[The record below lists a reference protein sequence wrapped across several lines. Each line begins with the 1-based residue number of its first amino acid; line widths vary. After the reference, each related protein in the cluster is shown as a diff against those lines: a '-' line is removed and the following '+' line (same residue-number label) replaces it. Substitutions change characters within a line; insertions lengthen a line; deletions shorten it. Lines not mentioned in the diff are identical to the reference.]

1 MTAPASPQPCRRCR
15 KPVVWA
21 RTERNKWIALD
32 PDPDPNGNQAAWQD
46 SDGIWKTRQISPN
59 AGPNDQPWTWEK
71 PYMPHVPTT
80 TCKPEEAAV
89 VPIKPPPNVI
99 PISAARSIRGR
110 KKSSTRK

>member
-1 MTAPASPQPCRRCR
+1 MTAPTSPQPCRRCR

-32 PDPDPNGNQAAWQD
+32 PKPDPNGNQAAWQD

-59 AGPNDQPWTWEK
+59 AGANDKPWDFEK
-71 PYMPHVPTT
+71 PYMPHVA
-80 TCKPEEAAV
+80 TCKPEAAV

-99 PISAARSIRGR
+99 PISAARSIRR
-110 KKSSTRK
+110 KR